1 MASSDN
7 LQRCSKCYRY
17 QDTSSFVSKTGRKL
31 KSCKICRDQSS
42 FIYNIQKSSQ
52 NNHKTKEPGDDSTN
66 ENNVEA
72 AEENEISLVVMQEMI
87 FNKVNTTAQNDFLEN
102 EYSEL
107 DFTCT
112 ISTNSLEGTPQERA
126 KEIIKTI
133 TKGDGYHYM

>member
-52 NNHKTKEPGDDSTN
+52 NNHKTKN
-66 ENNVEA
+66 Q
-72 AEENEISLVVMQEMI
+72 VMIVPTKIMLKQL
-87 FNKVNTTAQNDFLEN
+87 K
-102 EYSEL
+102 
-107 DFTCT
+107 
-112 ISTNSLEGTPQERA
+112 
-126 KEIIKTI
+126 KT
-133 TKGDGYHYM
+133 KYHL